1 MNRIDQFIQALEGMQ
16 IVNESAVGIFLDDPI
31 EFINNYQYTGGATPR
46 DDPDRLG
53 IICIDGAIYL
63 QVIKIC
69 SDLKKVGAYSSALT
83 LIDTFME
90 KLEHLKKDPTVNSSW
105 KLCIDSSLSELYD
118 FRLKTL
124 EERDDEQSRREAVLA
139 KYNGIINRLIDG
151 GK

>member
-1 MNRIDQFIQALEGMQ
+1 MNKIDQFIQALEGMT
-16 IVNESAVGIFLDDPI
+16 IVNESAVGVFLDDPI
-31 EFINNYQYTGGATPR
+31 EFIDSYQYASGTSR

-53 IICIDGAIYL
+53 IICIDGAIYC
-63 QVIKIC
+63 QVMKIC
-69 SDLKKVGAYSSALT
+69 GDLKKVGAYSSALT
-83 LIDTFME
+83 LIDAFME
-90 KLEHLKKDPTVNSSW
+90 KLEHLKEDPTVNSSW
-105 KLCIDSSLSELYD
+105 ELCIDSSLNELRD